1 MTFLSE
7 NEKKYKEAVP
17 YLLSW
22 YDFNARILPWRQEPS
37 PYFVW
42 VSEIMLQ
49 QTRVEAVRGYFDRF
63 LRELPDIQALAEV
76 SEERLLKL
84 WEGLGYYNRARNMQ
98 RAAKQVC
105 EQYGGQLP
113 REVDLLRALP
123 GIGDYTAGAIASI
136 AYGVPEPAVDGNVLR
151 VMSRLTG
158 SRENVADAGV
168 KAKMIREL
176 RAVMPKERPGEFNQA
191 IMDIGAT
198 ICIPNGVPHCDQC
211 PVQHLCRA
219 FAEGCTDEIPVK
231 PQKKQRRVVERIVL
245 VIECH
250 GSYLLRKRASKGL
263 LAGLWEFPGVD
274 VDATIDNAA
283 TGDGTESGAMAM
295 SNDDAAD
302 ALLIQ
307 LLGEEAECLKTPDEV
322 WKGKHIFSHVEWNM
336 TARVY
341 HLDGECPEVAKGC
354 AWATVEELR
363 ERYSLPGAFSEF
375 RRRILAKDETAE

>member
-84 WEGLGYYNRARNMQ
+84 WEGLGYYNRVRNMQ
-98 RAAKQVC
+98 RAAQLVC

-158 SRENVADAGV
+158 SRENVAEAGV

-176 RAVMPKERPGEFNQA
+176 RAVMPKDRPGEFNQA

-198 ICIPNGVPHCDQC
+198 ICIPNGAPHCEQC

-231 PQKKQRRVVERIVL
+231 PQKKQRRLVERIVL

-250 GSYLLRKRASKGL
+250 GSYLLHKRANKGL

-274 VDATIDNAA
+274 VDAVED
-283 TGDGTESGAMAM
+283 DGKA
-295 SNDDAAD
+295 N
-302 ALLIQ
+302 ALLAQ
-307 LLGEEAECLKTPDEV
+307 LLGEDVACPESPDAV
-322 WKGKHIFSHVEWNM
+322 WTGKHIFSHVEWNM

-341 HLDGECPEVAKGC
+341 HLRGERPAAAKDC
-354 AWATVEELR
+354 VWATVEELL

-375 RRRILAKDETAE
+375 RRRILAEDKTTD